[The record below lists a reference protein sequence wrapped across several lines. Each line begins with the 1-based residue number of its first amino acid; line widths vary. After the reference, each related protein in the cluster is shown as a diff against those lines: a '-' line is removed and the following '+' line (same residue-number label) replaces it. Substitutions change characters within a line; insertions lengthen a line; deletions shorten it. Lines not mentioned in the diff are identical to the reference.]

1 MWNPFDDT
9 STYVRKHFDALDK
22 HDANVNKRLEIAVD
36 ALEEIWRSPMPVTEN
51 EKRIW
56 NIAFNAILKVN
67 KLLVEATQ
75 D

>member
-1 MWNPFDDT
+1 MWNPFDT
-9 STYVRKHFDALDK
+9 SSYIREAFDWQDK

-36 ALEEIWRSPMPVTEN
+36 ALDEIWRGPMPITEN
-51 EKRIW
+51 EKRMW

-67 KLLVEATQ
+67 KLLVEATK